1 MILRK
6 LDKIHQGKFLTY
18 YVATFDM
25 PNGGVKEYELVSRDP
40 YLTLET
46 FGKNQCAGV
55 GMVTFNVGRTKILL
69 QKEFRPA
76 TNRWVYNFPAGLIDE
91 GETALEAAK
100 REVREET
107 GLEVVKVDAVLSPS
121 YASQGTSDELMQIV
135 ICECEGEITGS
146 IYAEEEIKPAW
157 YTKED
162 IKRLLNEGAYMSVRT
177 QMFLWQ
183 WAYQETL

>member
-1 MILRK
+1 MTLK
-6 LDKIHQGKFLTY
+6 SLKKVYQGKFLTY
-18 YVATFDM
+18 YIANFEMT
-25 PNGGVKEYELVSRDP
+25 NGGIKDYELVSRDP
-40 YLTLET
+40 HLTLEK
-46 FGKNQCAGV
+46 FGKNKCAGV
-55 GMVTFNVGRTKILL
+55 GMVTFNVDKSKILL

-91 GETALEAAK
+91 GETALEAAI

-107 GLEVVKVDAVLSPS
+107 GLKVVKVEAVLPPS

-135 ICECEGEITGS
+135 ICECVGEISGS

-157 YTKED
+157 YTKDD
-162 IKRLLNEGAYMSVRT
+162 IKKLLEEGAPMSVRT

-183 WAYQETL
+183 WSNQ